1 MFLLNKTKIGTRL
14 MLGFTVMLALVLVL
28 GVVALFS
35 LNKLSTTMENTL
47 NGDARLAE
55 ISNNAYG
62 STISMLRYEKDTL
75 VNIQDSTGRYQSFM
89 KWNTDL
95 AALNIQIDNLKKLC
109 DTLGRK
115 EDIASLDKATGHI
128 DNYAKAFKNLY
139 GKIESGFVKDV
150 SEANSADLL
159 AKNDAESTEFIIN
172 GFSNRAVAALEEARN
187 LSGSVSARAKV
198 FVVICV
204 IIASILGIL
213 ISLFISTSIR
223 LPLNGLTG
231 MLKDI
236 SEGEGDL
243 TVEIKILR
251 KDETG
256 ILASFFNK
264 FVNKIREVVADTKN
278 ASHKLL
284 DTSSEMNNTATN
296 LMENTR
302 NQAASAE
309 EISAT
314 IDQVSSGVDSIAKN
328 SNHQYTMLSSLIAEV
343 EDLSEV
349 IRDMGKSVQD
359 TMSLSTNISSD
370 AKSGEESVRKMTA
383 GMAKI
388 TESSGKI
395 SGIISIINDI
405 SDRINL
411 LSLNAAIEAAR
422 AGDAGRGFAVVADE
436 ISKLAE
442 QTSESIKEIDS
453 LVRIN
458 AEETTAGMT
467 NVLNTNQTIGRSI
480 EGVSTIMNKMNS
492 IFEFMNKQVT
502 ISKNIDTEIN
512 LLKNISDEIRTS
524 TAEQK
529 IAFEEILKSIALIN
543 ELSQSNASAT
553 EQLAAISGNI
563 SRLSAA
569 LDARVNFFK
578 V

>member
-14 MLGFTVMLALVLVL
+14 MLGFAVVLFLVLVI
-28 GVVALFS
+28 GVAALFS
-35 LNKLSTTMENTL
+35 LNKLSTTMETTL

-55 ISNNAYG
+55 ISNSAYG
-62 STISMLRYEKDTL
+62 STISMLRYEKDIL
-75 VNIQDSTGRYQSFM
+75 VNMKDSIVRYQIFM

-95 AALNIQIDNLKKLC
+95 AALNVQIDNLKTLC

-115 EDIASLDKATGHI
+115 EDLASLEKAKVHLE
-128 DNYAKAFKNLY
+128 NYTKAFKELY
-139 GKIESGFVKDV
+139 SNIESGVIKDI
-150 SEANSADLL
+150 SEANKTD
-159 AKNDAESTEFIIN
+159 STIKSDSENVEFIIN
-172 GFSNRAVAALEEARN
+172 GFSNRAVVALEEAR
-187 LSGSVSARAKV
+187 SSSASVSTRAKV
-198 FVVICV
+198 FVVVCV
-204 IIASILGIL
+204 IIASLIGVF
-213 ISLFISTSIR
+213 ISLFISASIR
-223 LPLNGLTG
+223 HPLNGLSG

-243 TVEIKILR
+243 TVEIKIMR
-251 KDETG
+251 NDETG
-256 ILASFFNK
+256 VLASFFNK
-264 FVNKIREVVADTKN
+264 FVNKIREVVADAKG
-278 ASHKLL
+278 ASHKLFE
-284 DTSSEMNNTATN
+284 TSTEMNNTATN

-302 NQAASAE
+302 SQAASAE

-314 IDQVSSGVDSIAKN
+314 IDQVSSGVDSIANN
-328 SNHQYTMLSSLIAEV
+328 SNQQYMMLSSLIAEV
-343 EDLSEV
+343 QDLSAV
-349 IRDMGKSVQD
+349 IHDMEASVHD
-359 TMSLSTNISSD
+359 TLSLSTNISAD
-370 AKSGEESVRKMTA
+370 AKSGEESVRKMTTS
-383 GMAKI
+383 MAKI

-442 QTSESIKEIDS
+442 QTSESIKEIDL

-458 AEETTAGMT
+458 TEETTAGMT

-480 EGVSTIMNKMNS
+480 EGVSTIMTKMNS
-492 IFEFMNKQVT
+492 IFEFMNTQVR
-502 ISKNIDTEIN
+502 ISKNIDDEIKF
-512 LLKNISDEIRTS
+512 LKDISDEIRTS

-529 IAFEEILKSIALIN
+529 TAFEEILKSISLIN
-543 ELSQSNASAT
+543 ELSQSNATAT